1 MKIENLVSSYINDEI
16 SVLKSLDKNSIIQ
29 VFNTLE
35 LARSTM
41 KHVYTI
47 GNGGSAS
54 TASHIVNDFGKGI
67 NEQLPADELKF
78 NFECLSDNVATITAI
93 ANDASYDDIYAVQ
106 LEHKIKS
113 GDVLIAISGSGNS
126 TNIVNAVKVAKEAGA
141 VVIGFVG
148 FNGGKLKDMCDVV
161 YHVNVDSMQIVEDL
175 HLMID
180 HLLYSIY
187 KRVYSD

>member
-67 NEQLPADELKF
+67 NEQLPTDEPKF

-126 TNIVNAVKVAKEAGA
+126 TNIINAVEVAKKAGA

-148 FNGGKLKDMCDVV
+148 FNGGKLKGMCDVV